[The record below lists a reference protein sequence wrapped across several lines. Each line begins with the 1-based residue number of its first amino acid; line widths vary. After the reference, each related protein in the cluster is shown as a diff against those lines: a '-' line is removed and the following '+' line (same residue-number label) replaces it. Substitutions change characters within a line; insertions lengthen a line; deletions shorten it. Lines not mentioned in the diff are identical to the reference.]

1 MGWGVGRVI
10 KLVTMTEGQ
19 GVDGIEPMAEEVAT
33 LYAQVNTISQSR
45 GFDANKANYKTSYE
59 FLIRYDTTLDINVA
73 IMIEYNNRRYS
84 TQTIERV
91 DRVRAKD
98 KFASQV
104 IVNPQGR
111 YWRVVATSEDIS

>member
-1 MGWGVGRVI
+1 MGWGVGRLI
-10 KLVTMTEGQ
+10 KLVALTTSQ

-33 LYAQVNTISQSR
+33 LYAQVNTVIQTR
-45 GFDANKANYKTSYE
+45 GFDANRANYKTAYE
-59 FLIRYDTTLDINVA
+59 FLIRYDSTLDINVA

-98 KFASQV
+98 KFASQI

-111 YWRVVATSEDIS
+111 YWRIVATSEDIS

>member
-1 MGWGVGRVI
+1 
-10 KLVTMTEGQ
+10 
-19 GVDGIEPMAEEVAT
+19 VDGIEPMAEEVAT

-98 KFASQV
+98 KFSSQV

>member
-1 MGWGVGRVI
+1 MGWGVGRLV
-10 KLVTMTEGQ
+10 KLVALTTSQ
-19 GVDGIEPMAEEVAT
+19 GVDGIEPMTEEMANV
-33 LYAQVNTISQSR
+33 YAQVNTISQSR

-73 IMIEYNNRRYS
+73 VMIEYNNRRYS

-91 DRVRAKD
+91 DRVRARD

-111 YWRVVATSEDIS
+111 YWRIVATSEDIS

>member
-1 MGWGVGRVI
+1 MGWGVGRMI
-10 KLVTMTEGQ
+10 KLVALTESQ
-19 GVDGIEPMAEEVAT
+19 GADGIEPMTEEMAN
-33 LYAQVNTISQSR
+33 LYAQVNVISQSK

-73 IMIEYNNRRYS
+73 IMIEFNNRRYS

-104 IVNPQGR
+104 ILNPQGR
-111 YWRVVATSEDIS
+111 YWRIVATSEDIS

>member
-1 MGWGVGRVI
+1 MGWGVGRLV
-10 KLVTMTEGQ
+10 KLVALTTSQ
-19 GVDGIEPMAEEVAT
+19 GVDGIEPMAEEMANV
-33 LYAQVNTISQSR
+33 YAQVNTINQTR
-45 GFDANKANYKTSYE
+45 GFDANKANYKTAYE

-73 IMIEYNNRRYS
+73 VMIEYNNRRYS

-111 YWRVVATSEDIS
+111 YWRIVATSEDIS

>member
-1 MGWGVGRVI
+1 MGWGIGRMI
-10 KLVTMTEGQ
+10 KLVALTTSQ
-19 GVDGIEPMAEEVAT
+19 GVDGIEPMAEEIANV
-33 LYAQVNTISQSR
+33 YAQVNTINQTR
-45 GFDANKANYKTSYE
+45 GFDANKANYKTAYE

-91 DRVRAKD
+91 DRVRARD

-111 YWRVVATSEDIS
+111 YWRIVATSEDIS

>member
-1 MGWGVGRVI
+1 MGWGVGRLI
-10 KLVTMTEGQ
+10 KLVALTTSQ

-33 LYAQVNTISQSR
+33 LYAQVNTVNQTR
-45 GFDANKANYKTSYE
+45 GFDANKANYKTAYE
-59 FLIRYDTTLDINVA
+59 FLIRYDSTLDINVA
-73 IMIEYNNRRYS
+73 VMIEYNNRRYS

-98 KFASQV
+98 KFASQI

-111 YWRVVATSEDIS
+111 YWRIVATSEDIS